1 MGTRLLFYIILYPF
15 SWLPLKALY
24 AISYLFYLI
33 IAKVVEYRKAV
44 INQNLR
50 NSFPEK
56 SEDEIDEIRD
66 RFYKYLSEIAAEMIK
81 MLSISR
87 KQLVRRYRCVNPEIV
102 DNYYDDGKSVILM
115 SSHYNN
121 WEWMVLGLD
130 MFFKHYG
137 VGVGAPNS
145 NKVFEKLINR
155 ARTRYG
161 TEVIFANKI
170 REAFSCRKQN
180 DIHTSYM
187 MLSDQSP
194 GNPEKS
200 FKARFL
206 NQPTAVI
213 YGAEH
218 FALKYN
224 LPVIYYE
231 VIKIKR
237 GYYELH
243 FTLIIEKPISTSYGE
258 ITTEYLRLL
267 EKTIQKQ
274 PEYWLWSHKRW
285 KHKIQI
291 NNYERSLYESNH

>member
-1 MGTRLLFYIILYPF
+1 MGTRLLFYLIFYPL
-15 SWLPLKALY
+15 SQLPLKALY
-24 AISYLFYLI
+24 GISYLFYLI

-56 SEDEIDEIRD
+56 SEEEINEIRD
-66 RFYKYLSEIAAEMIK
+66 RFYKHLSEIAAEMIK

-87 KQLVRRYRCVNPEIV
+87 NQLVRHYRCVNPEIV
-102 DNYYDDGKSVILM
+102 DNYYDNGKSVILM

-130 MFFKHYG
+130 MFFKHHG

-155 ARTRYG
+155 IRTRYG
-161 TEVIFANKI
+161 TEVIFADRI
-170 REAFSCRKQN
+170 RETFSRREQN
-180 DIHTSYM
+180 DIRTTYM

-194 GNPEKS
+194 ANPEKS
-200 FKARFL
+200 FKTHFL

-213 YGAEH
+213 YGGEH

-224 LPVIYYE
+224 FPVIYYE

-243 FTLIIEKPISTSYGE
+243 FKRITENPMFSSYGE

-285 KHKIQI
+285 KHKM
-291 NNYERSLYESNH
+291 